1 MSRHPTF
8 IACVGLCVD
17 LYNEWTREQ
26 PPSGFTETYSTGDQL
41 ETGVD
46 NSNNPEVTYSHDM
59 AQRSTRGGQIALE
72 SGSGGELGTVKDDV
86 EIYPDD
92 SLTLIFEAAGDQDDA
107 NEPPDDEHTDD
118 ESDKNFYAR
127 LNMWVTSVQPGPPPP
142 PSPAPTPAHSH
153 AGSRTIIERDTDSED
168 GSTTFVGV
176 MDCKTSGM
184 EVSVGLKEKLGTL
197 SYFSFLNPGTV

>member
-1 MSRHPTF
+1 MSQHPTF

-46 NSNNPEVTYSHDM
+46 NSNNPEVTYSHDV
-59 AQRSTRGGQIALE
+59 AQRSTRGGRIALE
-72 SGSGGELGTVKDDV
+72 SGGGGELGTVKDDV

-92 SLTLIFEAAGDQDDA
+92 SLTLIFEAAGGQDDT

-118 ESDKNFYAR
+118 
-127 LNMWVTSVQPGPPPP
+127 
-142 PSPAPTPAHSH
+142 
-153 AGSRTIIERDTDSED
+153 
-168 GSTTFVGV
+168 
-176 MDCKTSGM
+176 
-184 EVSVGLKEKLGTL
+184 
-197 SYFSFLNPGTV
+197 

>member
-26 PPSGFTETYSTGDQL
+26 PPSGFTKTYSAGDQL

-46 NSNNPEVTYSHDM
+46 NSNNPEVTYSHDV
-59 AQRSTRGGQIALE
+59 AQRSTRGGRIALE
-72 SGSGGELGTVKDDV
+72 SGGGGELGTVKDDV

-118 ESDKNFYAR
+118 ESDDSFYSR
-127 LNMWVTSVQPGPPPP
+127 LHTWVASIRPGPPP
-142 PSPAPTPAHSH
+142 SLTAIPTQSLP
-153 AGSRTIIERDTDSED
+153 GSRTPTEDDSDSD
-168 GSTTFVGV
+168 GSVTFVNRQSCLEFLGEL
-176 MDCKTSGM
+176 G
-184 EVSVGLKEKLGTL
+184 EKLGVL
-197 SYFSFLNPGTV
+197 SPISIVTV